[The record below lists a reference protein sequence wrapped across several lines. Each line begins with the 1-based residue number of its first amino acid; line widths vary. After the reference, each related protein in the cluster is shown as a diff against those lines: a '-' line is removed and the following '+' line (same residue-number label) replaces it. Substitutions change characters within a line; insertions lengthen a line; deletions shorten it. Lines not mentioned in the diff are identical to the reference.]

1 MDFNKIKRQVGEI
14 WVDGD
19 GQEVPRK
26 YVSNWQRFEE
36 RKVNAIYTIMK
47 KAYEQL
53 RGHKREVVKHA
64 DQVIREYY
72 DTHDLEVEQQSFTFY
87 SFNRQIMFEV
97 DSSNS
102 LEYDKNLINQASIH
116 FKAFLDD
123 QMGKID
129 VGLKEVI
136 EAMIL
141 DVRKERMQ
149 VGTVKKLEHL
159 GRKVDHPEMNKAMS
173 LIDEAKGRGL
183 RRVYYRIRIK
193 NPTTKKYELV
203 DVNFSAIDI

>member
-1 MDFNKIKRQVGEI
+1 MDFSKVRRQVGDV

-26 YVSNWQRFEE
+26 YVSNWQKFEE
-36 RKVNAIYTIMK
+36 RKVNAIYNVIK

-53 RGHKREVVKHA
+53 KNHKGDVVKHA
-64 DQVIREYY
+64 EQMIREYY
-72 DTHDLEVEQQSFTFY
+72 KTHKLEHEQQSFTFY
-87 SFNRQIMFEV
+87 NFNRMIMFEI

-102 LEYDKNLINQASIH
+102 LEYDKNLINQASIY

-129 VGLKEVI
+129 QALKEVL

-159 GRKVDHPEMNKAMS
+159 GRKVDHPEMEKAMS
-173 LIDEAKGRGL
+173 LIDEARGRGL
-183 RRVYYRIRIK
+183 RRVYYRVRIK
-193 NPTTKKYELV
+193 NPDTKSYDLV
-203 DVNFSAIDI
+203 DVNFSAIDV

>member
-1 MDFNKIKRQVGEI
+1 MDFSKVRRQIGDI

-26 YVSNWQRFEE
+26 YVSDWQKFEE
-36 RKVNAIYTIMK
+36 RKVNAVYTIVK
-47 KAYEQL
+47 KAYEQMV
-53 RGHKREVVKHA
+53 RHKADIVKHA
-64 DQVIREYY
+64 EQMIREFYKV
-72 DTHDLEVEQQSFTFY
+72 HKLENEQQSFTFY
-87 SFNRQIMFEV
+87 SFNRQLLFEV

-102 LEYDKNLINQASIH
+102 LEYDRNLINQASLH

-129 VGLKEVI
+129 VALKEVI

-159 GRKVDHPEMNKAMS
+159 GRKVDHPEMDKAMA

-183 RRVYYRIRIK
+183 RRVYYRVSIK
-193 NPTTKKYELV
+193 NADTGKYDLINL
-203 DVNFSAIDI
+203 NFSALDL